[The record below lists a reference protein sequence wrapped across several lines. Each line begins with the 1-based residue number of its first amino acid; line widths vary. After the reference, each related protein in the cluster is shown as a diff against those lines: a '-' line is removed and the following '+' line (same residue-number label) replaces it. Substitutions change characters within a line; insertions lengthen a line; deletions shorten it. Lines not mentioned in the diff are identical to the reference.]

1 MRSGILQRT
10 RAVVTNDRDGG
21 AVAVLIAMLAVAIFG
36 AAALAFD
43 IARLSYE
50 RQNLQN
56 TLDSAAQAGAYELPA
71 DPTAA
76 RTQALAF
83 AAAADPTATPANG
96 LGVDFWC
103 IVASTG
109 ALKQVNTSQIP
120 GTCNPG
126 AAPYNSTRYPGL
138 VCNTTRCAIPCDP
151 AGTGVT
157 CNTIRVT
164 ANKNVP
170 FAFAPVLGIGSGQ
183 TGAVAS
189 IACKGSCGED
199 TPNPLDVVIV
209 GDRTGSM
216 ASSDRTA
223 MVNAIKGMVSTMDQ
237 SSQYVA
243 FGTIGKS
250 LPTAAC
256 STDDAGSSTTTGATW
271 LPIRFSNDYK
281 SAASNFQKGL
291 TCLPQSGSGTDLAS
305 PMKAAAR
312 FLLGPG
318 APYDTSNNIAAL
330 PARVGTPKKVIIF
343 ETDGIPNEG
352 NDPGTTA
359 LSNAADVGSSNTT
372 TACNNFTAVANNA
385 KAAGILIVTV
395 GFGDAISQNCTGS
408 GTRNLVLAS
417 AASPDTAGNPSV
429 ADTNCATAAGRT
441 QENTDGDFYFCA
453 ATGSEFSAIFA
464 TAIAQISKS
473 IRLVP
478 LPS

>member
-1 MRSGILQRT
+1 MTSGLLQRV
-10 RAVVTNDRDGG
+10 RAVVANDRDGG
-21 AVAVLIAMLAVAIFG
+21 AVAVLVAMLAVAIFG

-56 TLDSAAQAGAYELPA
+56 TLDTAAQAGAYELPA

-76 RTQALAF
+76 RAQALAF
-83 AAAADPTATPANG
+83 GAAADPSASITI
-96 LGVDFWC
+96 DFWC

-109 ALKQVNTSQIP
+109 ANRQVLTSQIP

-126 AAPYNSTRYPGL
+126 AGPYNASSYPGL
-138 VCNTTRCAIPCDP
+138 VCNTSRCAIPCNP
-151 AGTGVT
+151 ANLGVT
-157 CNTIRVT
+157 CNTIRAT

-189 IACKGSCGED
+189 IACKGSCGEES
-199 TPNPLDVVIV
+199 PNPLDIVVI

-216 ASSDRTA
+216 ATADRNA
-223 MVNAIKGMVSTMDQ
+223 MVSAIKGMVNTMDPA
-237 SSQYVA
+237 SHYVA

-250 LPTAAC
+250 LPTASC
-256 STDDAGSSTTTGATW
+256 LTDDAASNSTPGASW
-271 LPIRFSNDYK
+271 IPIRFSNDYQ

-305 PMKAAAR
+305 PLKASAR
-312 FLLGPG
+312 FLLGPS
-318 APYDTSNNIAAL
+318 APYDSANNIAAL
-330 PARVGTPKKVIIF
+330 PSRVGTPRKVIIF

-352 NDPGTTA
+352 NDGGTTA
-359 LSNAADVGSSNTT
+359 LSNAADVGSSSTT

-395 GFGDAISQNCTGS
+395 GFGDAIRQNCTGS
-408 GTRNLVLAS
+408 GTRNLILAS
-417 AASPDTAGNPSV
+417 AASPDTSGNASV
-429 ADTNCATAAGRT
+429 ADTDCRTQAGRT
-441 QENTDGDFYFCA
+441 AENTDGDFYFCA
-453 ATGSEFSAIFA
+453 ATGSEFSAIFK
-464 TAIAQISKS
+464 TAFSQISKS